1 MKMVYIASPLRGD
14 YNTNVKNTV
23 EYCSIA
29 ADLGV
34 LPMAPHIIFSQWCND
49 TIPEQREQGLKLG
62 LSLLEKSEELWV
74 MGDQISEGMK
84 GEIAFAKEH
93 GIPTFYVER
102 PHDIQCYP
110 ASKDGNTL
118 LQKDACIMGSMDGD
132 ITGQLVVLR
141 GESLA
146 LGHRRPENQLWF
158 VTYGPGC
165 YPNSFTGTVHL
176 THPVD
181 GDKTCVGRHE
191 LCGVASPE
199 TIDRMKKLYPAL
211 ATALERE
218 QDTGQDEDICR

>member
-14 YNTNVKNTV
+14 YNTNIKNAV

-29 ADLGV
+29 AELGV

-49 TIPEQREQGLKLG
+49 TIPQQREQGLQLG

-93 GIPTFYVER
+93 DIPTFYVER

-110 ASKDGNTL
+110 DSNPL
-118 LQKDACIMGSMDGD
+118 LLEDACIKGGMDGD

-146 LGHRRPENQLWF
+146 LEHRTPRNQLWIA
-158 VTYGPGC
+158 THGPGC
-165 YPNSFTGTVHL
+165 QLHSFTGTVHL
-176 THPVD
+176 THPID
-181 GDKTCVGRHE
+181 GDRLCVGRHE
-191 LCGVASPE
+191 LFGVASPE
-199 TIDRMKKLYPAL
+199 TIERMKSLYPAL
-211 ATALERE
+211 AAALEPE
-218 QDTGQDEDICR
+218 QEPGQDEDFCR